1 MLSLCFIWTAYS
13 VCGASRRSSAAV
25 QQQQRR
31 RKSSS
36 ATKSST
42 KHSQKQNLKEIMKRP
57 SLQLTWKDR
66 FLLCI
71 GWTDPAKL
79 EARLREQ
86 MKENEMEKGR
96 RKIEEEEEREQQP
109 LLNGRRKT
117 KGREKLEAKQQSV
130 VLEEAEYSVPSGEE
144 EEEQPVGDVEDE
156 TILPPKI
163 LQETPNNN
171 KIDIR
176 KKYLNGILIGGENDS
191 FEDTSRL
198 PSALSQ
204 GSNSSCSRVSNQQQH
219 TPNIIVNK

>member
-1 MLSLCFIWTAYS
+1 MKVS
-13 VCGASRRSSAAV
+13 SRRSSAAQQQ

-42 KHSQKQNLKEIMKRP
+42 KHSQQKQNLKEIMKRP

-96 RKIEEEEEREQQP
+96 RKIEEEEEREEEKEQQP
-109 LLNGRRKT
+109 LLLNGRRKT
-117 KGREKLEAKQQSV
+117 KGREKLETKQQSV
-130 VLEEAEYSVPSGEE
+130 VLEEVPLIYPFSVSSLNPQMSLLISIYPLTPQKSTVYHLVMKNPSKS
-144 EEEQPVGDVEDE
+144 P
-156 TILPPKI
+156 
-163 LQETPNNN
+163 
-171 KIDIR
+171 
-176 KKYLNGILIGGENDS
+176 
-191 FEDTSRL
+191 F
-198 PSALSQ
+198 
-204 GSNSSCSRVSNQQQH
+204 
-219 TPNIIVNK
+219 

>member
-1 MLSLCFIWTAYS
+1 MK
-13 VCGASRRSSAAV
+13 ASRRSSAAIQ

-96 RKIEEEEEREQQP
+96 KRVEEEEEERGEEREQQP
-109 LLNGRRKT
+109 LLLNGRRKT
-117 KGREKLEAKQQSV
+117 KGREKLETKQQSV
-130 VLEEAEYSVPSGEE
+130 VLEEVF
-144 EEEQPVGDVEDE
+144 
-156 TILPPKI
+156 LKFLHFLKI
-163 LQETPNNN
+163 FGTE
-171 KIDIR
+171 I
-176 KKYLNGILIGGENDS
+176 
-191 FEDTSRL
+191 F
-198 PSALSQ
+198 LSIQ
-204 GSNSSCSRVSNQQQH
+204 LF
-219 TPNIIVNK
+219 